1 MKAAETVQA
10 GLRWHRVRDRRS
22 GRREQVNDAA
32 GFEGGGRGRA
42 PRRVGGLPAREEAG
56 QTLPCSFQMEPARLA
71 AGLGPPVCKKRLM
84 SFQVAEFDVIVTAAA
99 AGD

>member
-22 GRREQVNDAA
+22 GRREHVNDAA

-56 QTLPCSFQMEPARLA
+56 ADPPLQLPEG
-71 AGLGPPVCKKRLM
+71 AGPTCCRVGTSGL
-84 SFQVAEFDVIVTAAA
+84 
-99 AGD
+99 